1 MNLKIWHKMIIG
13 ISIPSLIVIFG
24 GLLAYGYLN
33 DVKKRQ
39 GFVQLADNLTQQ
51 VLEVRRNEKNFL
63 LHKDAVYYKFFQ
75 EAADSFNKSVNDIS
89 AETSEEIGK
98 EDFLLFRRAAQ
109 TYSGLIYDLYV
120 HYQKETDIVEKVR
133 EEGRKIETFVATG
146 THAEELSTSFVL
158 HLRLL
163 EKNYMLFRDKS
174 SFNKLDAAVLQIRNL
189 VPSCLECTP
198 YVKAVS
204 NLFVVN
210 KKSDSLI
217 NDLQI
222 VGNNLEEIVN
232 KVSGRERQ
240 KVNSFVV
247 LTQRY
252 LLMALALL
260 CISGPL
266 IIYKTSTYIV
276 APIKRLAEITRK
288 ISEGDLK
295 LRAPIREHDE
305 TYLLAE
311 SFNTMLDHLQLTHE
325 SLEKS
330 LDLLREK
337 QEQLVEAK
345 KLASIGTLASGVA
358 HELNNPL
365 NNIYTT
371 AQRLIKKSGEECPVY
386 IKTGL
391 ADIFGQSMR
400 VKKIVGDLLEFAR
413 GREPQ
418 FRAVNL
424 KNLITEAYKQLA
436 NSVYS
441 ETVGFTLTSNTENV
455 IINADPEQIEQV
467 FINLFNNAIEAMS
480 GEGSL
485 AVEALQ
491 KNNLVTIKVTDTGK
505 GMSRETIEKIFEPFF
520 TTKDKGTGLGLAIVF
535 NIIQKHYGHISV
547 ESDEG
552 KGTTFTI
559 TLPKEKI

>member
-1 MNLKIWHKMIIG
+1 MIIG
-13 ISIPSLIVIFG
+13 ISIPSLIVILG
-24 GLLAYGYLN
+24 GLLAYEYLN

-39 GFVQLADNLTQQ
+39 GFVQLADRLTEQ

-75 EAADSFNKSVNDIS
+75 EAADSFNNSVNDIS
-89 AETSEEIGK
+89 AETTEEIGK
-98 EDFLLFRRAAQ
+98 EDFLQFRQAAQ
-109 TYSGLIYDLYV
+109 TYSRLIYDLYV

-133 EEGRKIETFVATG
+133 EEGRKLETLVATG
-146 THAEELSTSFVL
+146 RHAEELSTSFIL

-174 SFNKLDAAVLQIRNL
+174 SFNNLDAAVLQIKNL
-189 VPSCLECTP
+189 APSCIECAP
-198 YVKAVS
+198 YVKAVG

-217 NDLQI
+217 NELQI
-222 VGNNLEEIVN
+222 VGSNLEEIVN
-232 KVSGRERQ
+232 KVSERERQ
-240 KVNSFVV
+240 KVNSFVA
-247 LTQRY
+247 LTQHY
-252 LLMALALL
+252 LLMALAML

-266 IIYKTSTYIV
+266 IIYKTSAYIV
-276 APIKRLAEITRK
+276 APIIRLAEITRK

-424 KNLITEAYKQLA
+424 KDLITGAHKQLA
-436 NSVYS
+436 NSVYA
-441 ETVGFTLTSNTENV
+441 ETVGFTLNSSAGD
-455 IINADPEQIEQV
+455 IIVNADPEQLEQV

-485 AVEALQ
+485 SVEALQ
-491 KNNLVTIKVTDTGK
+491 KNDLVTIKVTDTGK

-552 KGTTFTI
+552 RGTTFTI
-559 TLPKEKI
+559 TLPKEIT